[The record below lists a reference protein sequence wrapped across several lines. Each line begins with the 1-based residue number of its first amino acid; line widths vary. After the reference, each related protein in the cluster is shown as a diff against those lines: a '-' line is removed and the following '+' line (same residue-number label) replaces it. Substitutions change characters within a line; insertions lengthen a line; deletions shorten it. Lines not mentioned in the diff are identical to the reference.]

1 MAEEPIKTEG
11 VVKELL
17 SNGLY
22 RVEIEGGHTIQAHLK
37 GKMRM
42 FNIRVMVGDTVSV
55 EMTPY
60 DLSKGRITFR
70 KK

>member
-1 MAEEPIKTEG
+1 MAEEPIKSEG

-22 RVEIEGGHTIQAHLK
+22 RVELDGGHTIQAHVK

-42 FNIRVMVGDTVSV
+42 YNIRVMVGDSVSV

-60 DLSKGRITFR
+60 DLTKGRITFR